1 MKNGSLFGKTKPG
14 FESASLKYTYR
25 ITLDCL
31 SAMVTEKNQK
41 IHILAKISSA
51 RFWLALM
58 AVFLRWW
65 PVVRLPT
72 TIASQFPP
80 FTGPETV
87 DFGKKFSSAHMLH
100 GADRPDRISADER
113 FSGLMACGSS
123 SQSQNEPVS
132 TVRSPRN
139 GPFRLKEWI
148 FKTNNPDC
156 FQFLTTISAHF
167 KSIFP
172 KHYVLYF
179 FSRARL
185 AAQQC

>member
-1 MKNGSLFGKTKPG
+1 
-14 FESASLKYTYR
+14 
-25 ITLDCL
+25 
-31 SAMVTEKNQK
+31 MVTEKTQK

-87 DFGKKFSSAHMLH
+87 DFGKKKLSAYMVHD
-100 GADRPDRISADER
+100 ADRPDRISADER

-139 GPFRLKEWI
+139 GPFQREKFHQRRWRIALIGQTKSRRL
-148 FKTNNPDC
+148 
-156 FQFLTTISAHF
+156 
-167 KSIFP
+167 
-172 KHYVLYF
+172 VLNIE
-179 FSRARL
+179 FSKQIDSLSTAL
-185 AAQQC
+185 PVFWTF